1 MVNDS
6 FPFLDHKISIWK
18 EKYKYQTYKPLTV
31 TIGKLRI
38 LPFYGPFKEYIHL
51 LFIFFFQIKI
61 SWSKIGKWSLTM
73 SSTGYP
79 SLVNLSLNYTSSAII
94 VRFIYSYLGF
104 FISLEGELVLA
115 KIWLKFSFLRV
126 CLCVFVFTVY
136 ILLLVQVG
144 IGQGC
149 LKLSL
154 LVKILWT

>member
-1 MVNDS
+1 
-6 FPFLDHKISIWK
+6 
-18 EKYKYQTYKPLTV
+18 
-31 TIGKLRI
+31 
-38 LPFYGPFKEYIHL
+38 
-51 LFIFFFQIKI
+51 
-61 SWSKIGKWSLTM
+61 M

-104 FISLEGELVLA
+104 FISLEGELVFA
-115 KIWLKFSFLRV
+115 KIWLKFCFLRV